1 MKISLACFSLFLL
14 STQPSTSQIS
24 SSFNAFIQRLDGLV
38 PSARPEIVDSFMAAQ
53 KGFPVTEDSIANFV
67 YRGSV
72 TSSIVVTGDH
82 TLWSA
87 SGQTLT
93 NVAGTNFYYQSRKFE
108 PDARIDYKFIKDGIW
123 ILDPLNGQTVTGG
136 FGPNSEMAMPN
147 FVQPP
152 EIQYNPAIPHGT
164 ISSFQF
170 TSINTAN
177 TRTIQVYLPPGYALM
192 SRRFPSLYVHD
203 GSDYVSLGSM
213 ANVLDNLIDAKKI
226 EPLIVVFVPPSPNRA
241 GEYRQ
246 SKITQFSKLMTEEL
260 VPYVDSVYHTVAIA
274 AERGTMGSSDGG
286 HISLYLAVN
295 YSGAFGLVGGQSST
309 ITDLF
314 RAPIQN
320 GPKVPIKFYLD
331 VGTYDLSYAG
341 STFLELNR
349 EFRDILLAK
358 EYGVTY
364 AEYHEGHSWGN
375 WRAHIDD
382 ILKVLFPLVPVNVRT
397 KNSAPKDIGRF
408 NAYPNP
414 FNPSVHFQFA
424 IPQPEADPSPTD
436 GWRAPEA
443 DDLQLVTLKIYDML
457 GQEVTTLLAKE
468 LARGSYS
475 AGWNASQSNSGV
487 YFCRLD
493 VSGRT
498 TTQKIVLLK

>member
-1 MKISLACFSLFLL
+1 MKILLTCISLFLL
-14 STQPSTSQIS
+14 SAQPSESQIS
-24 SSFNAFIQRLDGLV
+24 SSFNSFIQRLDGLV
-38 PSARPEIVDSFMAAQ
+38 PLARPEIVDSFMAAQ
-53 KGFPVTEDSIANFV
+53 KGFPVTEDSSANFV

-82 TLWSA
+82 TQWSA

-93 NVAGTNFYYQSRKFE
+93 NVEGTDFYYQSRKFE
-108 PDARIDYKFIKDGIW
+108 PDARIDYKFIKDGSW
-123 ILDPLNGQTVTGG
+123 ILDPLNGRSVMGG
-136 FGPNSEMAMPN
+136 FGPNSEMAMRN
-147 FVQPP
+147 YAQPP
-152 EIQYNPAIPHGT
+152 EIQFNPAIPHGT
-164 ISSFQF
+164 ISSFPF
-170 TSINTAN
+170 TSINTGN

-213 ANVLDNLIDAKKI
+213 ANVLDNLIDAKRI
-226 EPLIVVFVPPSPNRA
+226 EPLIVVFVPPGSDRA

-260 VPYVDSVYHTVAIA
+260 VPYVDSVYHTVATA

-295 YSGAFGLVGGQSST
+295 YSGTFGLVGGQSST

-314 RAPIQN
+314 RTPIQN
-320 GPKVPIKFYLD
+320 GPKVPVKFYLD
-331 VGTYDLSYAG
+331 VGTYDLSYSG

-349 EFRDILLAK
+349 GFRDILLSK
-358 EYGVTY
+358 GYSVTY

-382 ILKVLFPLVPVNVRT
+382 ILKTLFPSVPVNVRA
-397 KNSAPKDIGRF
+397 KNSAPKGF
-408 NAYPNP
+408 SLLNAYPNP
-414 FNPSVHFQFA
+414 FNPSVHFQFV
-424 IPQPEADPSPTD
+424 ISQPEADASPTD
-436 GWRAPEA
+436 GWQAPVGH
-443 DDLQLVTLKIYDML
+443 DLQFVTLKIYDML
-457 GQEVTTLLAKE
+457 GQEVTTLLTKE
-468 LARGSYS
+468 LPRGSYS
-475 AGWNASQSNSGV
+475 AEWNAFQSNSGI

-493 VSGRT
+493 VSGKT
-498 TTQKIVLLK
+498 MIQKIVLLK

>member
-1 MKISLACFSLFLL
+1 MKIVLACISLFLF
-14 STQPSTSQIS
+14 SVQPAESQNS
-24 SSFNAFIQRLDGLV
+24 SSFSDFIRWINELV
-38 PSARPEIVDSFMAAQ
+38 PMARPEVVDSFMTAQ
-53 KGFPVTEDSIANFV
+53 KTFPVTDDSSANFIF
-67 YRGSV
+67 RGSIS
-72 TSSIVVTGDH
+72 TSLVVTGDH

-87 SGQTLT
+87 SGQTFT
-93 NVAGTNFYYQSRKFE
+93 NVEGTDLYYATRKFE
-108 PDARIDYKFIKDGIW
+108 PDARIDYKLIKDGIW
-123 ILDPLNGQTVTGG
+123 ILDPLNGQTVMGG

-147 FVQPP
+147 YVQPP

-164 ISSFQF
+164 ISSFPF
-170 TSINTAN
+170 TSINTGN
-177 TRTIQVYLPPGYALM
+177 SRTIQVYLPPGYIVM

-203 GSDYVSLGSM
+203 GAEYVSLGSM

-226 EPLIVVFVPPSPNRA
+226 EPLIVVFVPPGSDRA

-260 VPYVDSVYHTVAIA
+260 VPYIDSVYHTDAIA
-274 AERGTMGSSDGG
+274 SQRGTMGPSDGG
-286 HISLYLAVN
+286 HISLYLAVK
-295 YSGAFGLVGGQSST
+295 YSGTFGLVGGQSST

-320 GPKVPIKFYLD
+320 DPKVPVKFCLD

-341 STFLELNR
+341 STFLALNR
-349 EFRDILLAK
+349 GFRDILLSK
-358 EYGVTY
+358 GYSVTY

-382 ILKVLFPLVPVNVRT
+382 ILITLFPMVPVNVKT
-397 KNSAPKDIGRF
+397 KKSAPKGIGLF

-414 FNPSVHFQFA
+414 FNPTVHFQFA
-424 IPQPEADPSPTD
+424 IPQPEADASISHH
-436 GWRAPEA
+436 
-443 DDLQLVTLKIYDML
+443 LQFVTLKIYDML

-468 LARGSYS
+468 LPHGSYS
-475 AGWNASQSNSGV
+475 AEWNASQSNSGV

-493 VSGRT
+493 VSGKT
-498 TTQKIVLLK
+498 MTQKIVLLK